1 MEESTDSDLQGIL
14 DLYADTLKKTFLHLW
29 VNISELPDLKKLTV
43 TVDITQSWGNNIT
56 EEGSITVAKVEDRV
70 REGVI
75 T

>member
-56 EEGSITVAKVEDRV
+56 EEGSITVSKVEDRE